1 MNLETE
7 SHRIRSRLEAVQR
20 RIVQAAERVGRDP
33 AQVKLVVVTKTH
45 PIDVIRAAVQAGA
58 AYLGENY
65 PDEAVQKMQSLGSL
79 PGVEWHMI
87 GHVQSRKTTLVAEH
101 FACLHSLDRQ
111 KIAQRLEAA
120 CAQLDKRL
128 PVMLECNTSG
138 EASKFGW
145 PVWDATLW
153 PDLVEEFA
161 AFTQLKSLRICGLMT
176 MAPYAED
183 PEAARPYFQ
192 RLRAF
197 QEYLTI
203 HLPALDWSQLSMGM
217 SGDFEVAIEEGATWV
232 RIGTAIL
239 GSRAG

>member
-1 MNLETE
+1 M
-7 SHRIRSRLEAVQR
+7 
-20 RIVQAAERVGRDP
+20 
-33 AQVKLVVVTKTH
+33 VVVTKTH
-45 PIDVIRAAVQAGA
+45 PIDVIRAAVWAGA

-65 PDEAVQKMQSLGSL
+65 PDEAAQKMQELGSL

-101 FACLHSLDRQ
+101 FACLHSLDRL
-111 KIAQRLEAA
+111 KIALRLEAA
-120 CAQLDKRL
+120 CAQLDKCM

-145 PVWDATLW
+145 PVWDTALW
-153 PDLVEEFA
+153 PGLVQEFSVFA
-161 AFTQLKSLRICGLMT
+161 QLKSLRICGLMT

-183 PEAARPYFQ
+183 PETARPYFR

-197 QEYLTI
+197 QDYLTV
-203 HLPALDWSQLSMGM
+203 HLPMLDWSQLSMGM
-217 SGDFEVAIEEGATWV
+217 SGDFEVAVEEGATWV